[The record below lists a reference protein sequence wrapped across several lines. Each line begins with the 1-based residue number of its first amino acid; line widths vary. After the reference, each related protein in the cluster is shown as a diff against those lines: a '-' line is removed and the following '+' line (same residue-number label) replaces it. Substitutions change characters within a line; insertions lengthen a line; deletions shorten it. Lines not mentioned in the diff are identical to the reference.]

1 MPVRNVIGLCL
12 VSLSLLTGCTL
23 TQQPATVANS
33 SAFDSTAPTLAPQA
47 TSVENASRPISEPVN
62 QPKPKSA
69 KAMPSVSQPASSGK
83 SLKFTD
89 LLAIAKQSEKSP
101 TSAKQ
106 HAGEVL
112 AGQAKFVRSPK
123 GNPNAAV
130 ADIRVTGLG
139 EVSLWC
145 RNSVNPVPFSRLT
158 AFEGS
163 LTGSVYTSEDFSH
176 DVFMKDCRFSN

>member
-1 MPVRNVIGLCL
+1 MPVRNVMGLCL

-23 TQQPATVANS
+23 TQQPATVAS
-33 SAFDSTAPTLAPQA
+33 SAFDSTAPTVAPQTA
-47 TSVENASRPISEPVN
+47 SVEHAARPMPEPVN
-62 QPKPKSA
+62 QLKPKSG
-69 KAMPSVSQPASSGK
+69 KAVPSATQSESSVK

-101 TSAKQ
+101 TSARQ

-145 RNSVNPVPFSRLT
+145 RNSVNPAPFSRLT

-176 DVFMKDCRFSN
+176 DVFMKECRFSK